1 MRSGELHNV
10 AVCEDL
16 ERRYYLKKKGVAVVL
31 EELKQ
36 RILAK
41 TGKIKRYQSRIEQ
54 YRQNRMFQCNQKR
67 FFEMLENEERG
78 NSVVPDTE
86 E

>member
-1 MRSGELHNV
+1 MVPMRLGVKQRERRPKMEPWWKQRIKNQIAQERLRSGELHNV

-36 RILAK
+36 RILAE
-41 TGKIKRYQSRIEQ
+41 TGKIKRY
-54 YRQNRMFQCNQKR
+54 
-67 FFEMLENEERG
+67 
-78 NSVVPDTE
+78 
-86 E
+86 